1 MVYLYGYTAPSMT
14 HLHLHQTDNFG
25 ENHLICSTRNA
36 RAWGPPLSESDKVS
50 DIDSQ
55 RMIIRV
61 AEGKGGKDRDLP
73 LSRTRLQTLRE
84 YWRWRKP
91 RLYLFRNRQG
101 RLDQP
106 ISDKTVWIACSDA
119 ARRAGI
125 RKRVTPHTLRHSWA
139 THLLEVGT
147 DLRTIQVLLGHGDL
161 ETTAQYLHC
170 LLYTSPSP
178 RD

>member
-84 YWRWRKP
+84 YWRWAQAQTLPVPQSPGETRSAD
-91 RLYLFRNRQG
+91 FRQD
-101 RLDQP
+101 RLD
-106 ISDKTVWIACSDA
+106 CM
-119 ARRAGI
+119 
-125 RKRVTPHTLRHSWA
+125 
-139 THLLEVGT
+139 
-147 DLRTIQVLLGHGDL
+147 
-161 ETTAQYLHC
+161 
-170 LLYTSPSP
+170 
-178 RD
+178 